1 MIFQPLFASEKRAA
15 DLLDMPKSTFR
26 ELVADGVLPRPV
38 VIGKCERWDVE
49 ALTKALRGEPLYE
62 ERPQW

>member
-15 DLLDMPKSTFR
+15 ELLDMPKSTFR
-26 ELVADGVLPRPV
+26 DLVAGGVLPGPML
-38 VIGKCERWDVE
+38 IGNCERWDVE
-49 ALTKALRGEPLYE
+49 ALTKALRGELLYE